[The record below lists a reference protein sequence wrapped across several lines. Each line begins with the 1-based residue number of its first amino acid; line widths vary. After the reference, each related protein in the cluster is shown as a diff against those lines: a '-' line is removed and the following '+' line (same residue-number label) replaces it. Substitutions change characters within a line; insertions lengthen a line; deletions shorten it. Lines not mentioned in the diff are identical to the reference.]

1 MAEGFMEDPLYQHI
15 LPDRS
20 TRLNVLQIFFT
31 NYVTMLYDYSDLYA
45 TSDRLEAVALV
56 FRSEKAEALPAYRYM
71 WDICRTIVKSLRAS
85 KYIGLRGFCRGLA
98 ILRCM
103 SSAWL
108 SVFEGRVYMHL
119 DMLVVQSEFRG
130 QGYVSKI
137 MKPLLE
143 ECKQRNIVCTLET
156 QNPHNIAIYERYQ
169 FTTIEVISLPK
180 SQVEQ
185 YCMVYQ

>member
-1 MAEGFMEDPLYQHI
+1 MEDPLYQHI
-15 LPDRS
+15 LPDSS
-20 TRLNVLQIFFT
+20 TRLNVLQIFFQ

-56 FRSEKAEALPAYRYM
+56 YRSEKAEALPRFRYM
-71 WDICRTIVKSLRAS
+71 WDICLAIIKSLKAS
-85 KYIGLRGFCRGLA
+85 KYIGLRGFWRGVA

-108 SVFEGRVYMHL
+108 SMFEGRTYMHL
-119 DMLVVQSEFRG
+119 DMLVVQPKFRG

-137 MKPLLE
+137 MKPLLA
-143 ECKQRNIVCTLET
+143 ECNQRNIVCTLET
-156 QNPHNIAIYERYQ
+156 QNPHNIALYERYQ
-169 FTTIEVISLPK
+169 FTTIEVIPLPE